1 MTLPAGHSGYFSAPS
16 DHLDPH
22 LFDGDHLRD
31 EVRQNILA
39 TLEDGLHA
47 YVNLNFVNEW
57 LHVWLAGS
65 GITYQ
70 WNADRGNGDL
80 DVLFGVDQ
88 ARFVAWNPEYKGIPE
103 DSVAAVVNERLKSD
117 LWPQTSQVHFGGQTY
132 EVTYYWNPGTG
143 SDIRGIHP
151 YAAYDVK
158 RDVWVV
164 RPPELPQDPKTLYP
178 RSWFIQAGHD
188 HAMASTLNDEYRT
201 LQGLLTSSRP
211 NSPAFHNAGGALH
224 LTHAKAKTLFDDI
237 HTGRREAFGE
247 QGHGYGDWHNF
258 RWQQAKASG
267 AVQALHEIVSLAH
280 DQNEAEDTAL
290 YGGPIDAADTLIT
303 RAMLRYNSPRY
314 NQ

>member
-1 MTLPAGHSGYFSAPS
+1 MTLPPGHSGFFSAPS

-22 LFDGDHLRD
+22 LFTGDHLRD
-31 EVRQNILA
+31 EVRQYILA
-39 TLEDGLHA
+39 TLENGLSR
-47 YVNLNFVNEW
+47 YVDLSGASEW

-70 WNADRGNGDL
+70 WDADRGNGDL
-80 DVLFGVDQ
+80 DVLFGVDET
-88 ARFVAWNPEYKGIPE
+88 RFAAWNPEYKDIPE

-117 LWPQTSQVHFGGQTY
+117 LWPHTANVDFGGQHY
-132 EVTYYWNPGTG
+132 EVTFYWNPGTG

-164 RPPELPQDPKTLYP
+164 RPPELPPDPRTLYP
-178 RSWFIQAGHD
+178 QSWFTQAGHD
-188 HAMASTLNDEYRT
+188 QSMATALHDEYTR
-201 LQGLLTSSRP
+201 LQGMLSSNRQGT
-211 NSPAFHNAGGALH
+211 PAWHNAGAALH
-224 LTHAKAKTLFDDI
+224 FTHAKAKVLFDDI

-258 RWQQAKASG
+258 RWQQGKASG

-280 DQNEAEDTAL
+280 DQDAVEDTAL
-290 YGGPIDAADTLIT
+290 YGGPVDAADMLVT
-303 RAMLRYNSPRY
+303 RAMMRYSSPRY